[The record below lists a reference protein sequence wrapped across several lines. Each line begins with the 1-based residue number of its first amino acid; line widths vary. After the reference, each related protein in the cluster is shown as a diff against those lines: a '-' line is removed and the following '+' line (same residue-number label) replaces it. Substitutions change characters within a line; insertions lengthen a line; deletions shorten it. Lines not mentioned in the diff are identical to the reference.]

1 MDTTEQLS
9 VAHRRY
15 YSVTERNE
23 ALTHAPMWMNLE
35 SNMPR
40 QKSQTNVTYHM
51 IQRRKSTET
60 EQRLVAARASEEE
73 RKGGETA

>member
-1 MDTTEQLS
+1 
-9 VAHRRY
+9 
-15 YSVTERNE
+15 
-23 ALTHAPMWMNLE
+23 MWMNLE

-51 IQRRKSTET
+51 IHRRTET